1 MTNQTIHFDF
11 KVKKRITINIE
22 ETDANIGTC
31 SALIYFSFFSNK
43 PKCTNGSDILNQNLV
58 LKKKFIPLLFYL
70 QFQNQ
75 SKIKENL
82 KYCTIFLKS
91 KTKPLQKF
99 LIF

>member
-58 LKKKFIPLLFYL
+58 LKKKIYSSFILFAIPK
-70 QFQNQ
+70 
-75 SKIKENL
+75 SIKNKGKLEIL
-82 KYCTIFLKS
+82 YDFFEK
-91 KTKPLQKF
+91 
-99 LIF
+99 